1 MNKSIR
7 IRVQRLFL
15 IVSTTKTWLSAI
27 LVWLG
32 LYRQAVVKFRN
43 DELFELS
50 KANWVQYLERI
61 YLFHHFPGAK
71 IFGDVVRINYKNKDL
86 EFDCG
91 RYGWGT
97 VLEIFAGEPYREF
110 FETTEIQGKTVL
122 DVGAAFG
129 DTAVVFL
136 LAGAERVYA
145 VEAFPGYCRLA
156 SKNIKTNGFDSRCE
170 VILSAVGGAS
180 GTLKIDASLEEMFG
194 VGVQE
199 KEIGDEVPIVT
210 LRQIAD
216 YINIKDV
223 ILKLDVEGYEYE
235 ILSNTPKEVLRVFS
249 DMVIEYH
256 YGHERITNQL
266 KEAGYRVSHTGPYTV
281 NMPHLADE
289 TAKNMSVGNIYAKR
303 MDLWRA

>member
-1 MNKSIR
+1 M
-7 IRVQRLFL
+7 
-15 IVSTTKTWLSAI
+15 
-27 LVWLG
+27 WLG
-32 LYRQAVVKFRN
+32 LCRQAVVRFRN
-43 DELFELS
+43 DEFFQLD
-50 KANWVQYLERI
+50 KANWVQYLERV
-61 YLFHHFPGAK
+61 YLFHHFPDAK
-71 IFGDVVRINYKNKDL
+71 IFGDVVKINYKNKDL
-86 EFDCG
+86 AFDCG

-110 FETTEIQGKTVL
+110 FEITEIQGKTVL

-170 VILSAVGGAS
+170 VLLSAVGGAP
-180 GTLKIDASLEEMFG
+180 GTLKIDTNLEEMFG

-199 KEIGDEVPIVT
+199 KEIGDEVPVVT
-210 LRQIAD
+210 LKQIAD
-216 YINIKDV
+216 DKGIKDA

-235 ILSNTPKEVLRVFS
+235 ILINTPKEDLRIFS

-256 YGHERITNQL
+256 YGHERITSYL
-266 KEAGYRVSHTGPYTV
+266 KEAGYSVSHTGPYTV
-281 NMPHLADE
+281 NMSHLADE
-289 TAKNMSVGNIYAKR
+289 VAKNMSVGNIYAKR
-303 MDLWRA
+303 INS